1 MAESVSV
8 WYLYFYKLQK
18 NITGLCALVH
28 DGTQYDNCRLKKKR
42 KSREYNYRKK
52 IIAVTES
59 ALDVVR
65 CIC

>member
-18 NITGLCALVH
+18 NISTGLCALVH
-28 DGTQYDNCRLKKKR
+28 DGTQYDSSRLKKR

-52 IIAVTES
+52 MIAVTES
-59 ALDVVR
+59 ALNVFR